1 MISNLNRNFTGS
13 ASGYDCCMV
22 YVQYVMEE
30 SNGSA
35 IQASELRSVIRVS
48 TEESTYTKSRLRIK
62 KHKRTIA
69 TFGTVD
75 PGTM

>member
-1 MISNLNRNFTGS
+1 MVSNLNRNFTGS
-13 ASGYDCCMV
+13 ASGYDCCIV

-30 SNGSA
+30 SNGLA
-35 IQASELRSVIRVS
+35 IEASEVRSVIRVS

-62 KHKRTIA
+62 KKKRILG

-75 PGTM
+75 PATM